1 MTNIDENRRTP
12 GELAMLEIL
21 EPDMKEVIVEGRGD
35 QAILRWFFTH
45 AAPETEIDIFAV
57 KERVLIDEEVV
68 STHGYNTG
76 ERGSVLTVAEI
87 VNAAHP
93 EGNRLR
99 FVADRDLS
107 SLGLDGC
114 PQIGN
119 VFYTDFASM
128 ELYFFSE
135 KPIGKMLSV
144 ALRAPARISPRAV
157 IEAVTPVLVSI
168 FTIRSIL
175 RSLPTPKKLASKV
188 IDSLKFTETGSTLD
202 VREAFSKSCQG
213 ANIETLVAKYS
224 GVEIASDLDV
234 RHFIRGHDI
243 SAVLVRYISSLHGQL
258 FREDRRHLAQ
268 AAAMEICLTTCL
280 ELADFEGFALFKS
293 LKDYVSTRP

>member
-1 MTNIDENRRTP
+1 MISVDENLRTP

-21 EPDMKEVIVEGRGD
+21 EPDMKEIIVEGRSD

-45 AAPETEIDIFAV
+45 AAPQTAIEVFAV
-57 KERVLIDEEVV
+57 KDRVLMDEETVIA
-68 STHGYNTG
+68 HGYSLG

-87 VNAAHP
+87 VHAAHP
-93 EGNRLR
+93 KGDRLR

-107 SLGLDGC
+107 SLGLDAC
-114 PQIGN
+114 PEIDN

-135 KPIGKMLSV
+135 KTIGKMLSV
-144 ALRAPARISPRAV
+144 ALRAPATLSPRAV

-168 FTIRSIL
+168 FTIRFIL

-188 IDSLKFTETGSTLD
+188 IDGLKFTHKGNTLD
-202 VREAFSKSCQG
+202 VGEAFRRSCQEIN
-213 ANIETLVAKYS
+213 ADTLSVKYLS
-224 GVEIASDLDV
+224 VVISSDLDV

-243 SAVLVRYISSLHGQL
+243 SAVLVRYISSLHGNL
-258 FREDRRHLAQ
+258 FRKDRRHLAQ

-280 ELADFEGFALFKS
+280 ELADFEKFELFRN
-293 LKDYVSTRP
+293 LKEYASNRS